1 MVAGG
6 RTPRVHFGYCV
17 VAALVITSFI
27 PLSFAISCS
36 GIFYPYIADEL
47 GIEKGMTSYYI
58 SFLWI
63 STMVSLPFMGK
74 LLDKGDARV
83 CLSLSVGAM
92 VVAFVW
98 LSFTASLW
106 QFYVGGFIM
115 GIGVGSL
122 LYLAPSTLMNR
133 WFVRRAGFFL
143 GVIMA
148 FTGVG
153 GVVWSSVGGV
163 LIEAI
168 GWSATYRVFAVLV
181 ACTLP
186 VTLFLVASRPQDK
199 GLLPCGAKPPASVAA
214 AGGEAAAAK
223 GAASGGVA
231 ARGAVSGEAASGE
244 AAARGAS
251 ALVEATPASANAAA
265 PTAPAAPAAAQAAAA
280 RDAVT
285 VQITGIPASQAF
297 KMPVF
302 YCLAALGFCL
312 NFGMYVYIMI
322 PSYASTLDIGIVFPL
337 LGATAGSVAMAGQT
351 IFKLGAGSVGEK
363 RPAATVIVA
372 LCCGLTGLALFSF
385 CAESMIG
392 YYIGAG
398 GFGLYYG
405 VTNVMLPILARRSF
419 GDAEYAVIYSKIS
432 IVSAVS
438 NVMAALILGTLIDA
452 TGSYL
457 TMFGCVA
464 VVLCVSAALTV
475 VICRGKPAIN

>member
-199 GLLPCGAKPPASVAA
+199 GLLPCGAKEASNGGAAGKDAA
-214 AGGEAAAAK
+214 ANEAAAK
-223 GAASGGVA
+223 GASATDAVA
-231 ARGAVSGEAASGE
+231 AREESVPATGSGGSAAG
-244 AAARGAS
+244 
-251 ALVEATPASANAAA
+251 V
-265 PTAPAAPAAAQAAAA
+265 AA

-285 VQITGIPASQAF
+285 VRIAGVSASQAF

-302 YCLAALGFCL
+302 YCIAALGFCL

-363 RPAATVIVA
+363 HPAATVIAA

-438 NVMAALILGTLIDA
+438 NVVAALILGTLIDA

-457 TMFGCVA
+457 SMFGCVA

-475 VICRGKPAIN
+475 AICRSKPTWEA

>member
-1 MVAGG
+1 
-6 RTPRVHFGYCV
+6 
-17 VAALVITSFI
+17 
-27 PLSFAISCS
+27 
-36 GIFYPYIADEL
+36 
-47 GIEKGMTSYYI
+47 
-58 SFLWI
+58 
-63 STMVSLPFMGK
+63 
-74 LLDKGDARV
+74 
-83 CLSLSVGAM
+83 
-92 VVAFVW
+92 
-98 LSFTASLW
+98 
-106 QFYVGGFIM
+106 
-115 GIGVGSL
+115 
-122 LYLAPSTLMNR
+122 
-133 WFVRRAGFFL
+133 
-143 GVIMA
+143 
-148 FTGVG
+148 
-153 GVVWSSVGGV
+153 
-163 LIEAI
+163 
-168 GWSATYRVFAVLV
+168 
-181 ACTLP
+181 
-186 VTLFLVASRPQDK
+186 
-199 GLLPCGAKPPASVAA
+199 
-214 AGGEAAAAK
+214 
-223 GAASGGVA
+223 
-231 ARGAVSGEAASGE
+231 
-244 AAARGAS
+244 
-251 ALVEATPASANAAA
+251 
-265 PTAPAAPAAAQAAAA
+265 
-280 RDAVT
+280 
-285 VQITGIPASQAF
+285 
-297 KMPVF
+297 MPVF

-475 VICRGKPAIN
+475 AICRGKPAIN

>member
-1 MVAGG
+1 MVRGD
-6 RTPRVHFGYCV
+6 RKPRVHFGYCV

-36 GIFYPYIADEL
+36 GIFYPYIAEEL

-58 SFLWI
+58 SFVWI
-63 STMVSLPFMGK
+63 STMLSLPFMGK

-83 CLSLSVGAM
+83 CLTLSVGTM

-106 QFYVGGFIM
+106 QFYLGGFIM

-153 GVVWSSVGGV
+153 GVVWSSVGGI
-163 LIEAI
+163 LIEAF

-199 GLLPCGAKPPASVAA
+199 GLLPCRGKEVSEGGAAGKEAVANEAA
-214 AGGEAAAAK
+214 AKGSATKSATAKEAAAK
-223 GAASGGVA
+223 GASAIDAVA
-231 ARGAVSGEAASGE
+231 VREESVPATVP
-244 AAARGAS
+244 GAS
-251 ALVEATPASANAAA
+251 AAGV
-265 PTAPAAPAAAQAAAA
+265 AA

-285 VQITGIPASQAF
+285 VQIAGVSASQAF

-302 YCLAALGFCL
+302 YCIAALGFCL

-322 PSYASTLDIGIVFPL
+322 PSYASTLGIGIVFPL

-363 RPAATVIVA
+363 HPAATVIVA
-372 LCCGLTGLALFSF
+372 LCCGLAGLALFSF

-438 NVMAALILGTLIDA
+438 NVVAALILGTLIDA

-457 TMFGCVA
+457 SMFGCVA

-475 VICRGKPAIN
+475 VICRSKPTWEA

>member
-199 GLLPCGAKPPASVAA
+199 GLLPCGAKPPTSVAA
-214 AGGEAAAAK
+214 
-223 GAASGGVA
+223 
-231 ARGAVSGEAASGE
+231 
-244 AAARGAS
+244 
-251 ALVEATPASANAAA
+251 
-265 PTAPAAPAAAQAAAA
+265 APAAPAAAQAAAA

>member
-214 AGGEAAAAK
+214 A
-223 GAASGGVA
+223 
-231 ARGAVSGEAASGE
+231 
-244 AAARGAS
+244 
-251 ALVEATPASANAAA
+251 
-265 PTAPAAPAAAQAAAA
+265 PAAPAAAQAAAA

-438 NVMAALILGTLIDA
+438 NVVAALILGTLIDA